1 MNNRA
6 SRSKNTKCLN
16 FWILYLWR
24 TSKRPQDEDNPHDLC
39 RGFATAEY
47 HFQRKARFN
56 VYKNSKAKFIQK
68 SLTCSSY
75 ILSSWFIGFPF
86 SSMSPILYS
95 LWSVSAFLSLSP
107 SLALKWSISF
117 MSLAIYLFVQHL
129 HPSTLLFPLLLS
141 LPFLCQ
147 FFSFSSSSPA
157 DGTFHWFLNTG
168 SQQRLLDIWIV
179 LLKASANF
187 GRTVMF
193 ILRFWMYFS
202 SLAWTLESTN
212 SLSLSGIIVN
222 TVNCILRTTYSCC
235 TASHDQGSVRLWLQ
249 GYNHL
254 YFNVNEQKT
263 ISSLF

>member
-6 SRSKNTKCLN
+6 GRSKNTKCLN
-16 FWILYLWR
+16 FGILYLWR

-39 RGFATAEY
+39 REFATAEY

-117 MSLAIYLFVQHL
+117 MSLAIYLFCSA
-129 HPSTLLFPLLLS
+129 PSSFNSSISFAFVSSFSLSVLLFFEFFTSWWNLPLVSKYWVTAKITWHLN
-141 LPFLCQ
+141 C
-147 FFSFSSSSPA
+147 SFKSICKFRENCDVHIA
-157 DGTFHWFLNTG
+157 FLNVLFFTCLNLG
-168 SQQRLLDIWIV
+168 VHEFFKLIWDYCEYCK
-179 LLKASANF
+179 L
-187 GRTVMF
+187 
-193 ILRFWMYFS
+193 
-202 SLAWTLESTN
+202 
-212 SLSLSGIIVN
+212 
-222 TVNCILRTTYSCC
+222 YS
-235 TASHDQGSVRLWLQ
+235 
-249 GYNHL
+249 
-254 YFNVNEQKT
+254 
-263 ISSLF
+263 